1 LLTSNNTAIFG
12 ADVRASGGEAKDFQ
26 FLVDSQGEKIAV
38 LLDFSSPRRTLGGC
52 LGLSDY

>member
-12 ADVRASGGEAKDFQ
+12 ADVLASGGEPTDFQ

-38 LLDFSSPRRTLGGC
+38 LLDFSSPRRALGGC

>member
-1 LLTSNNTAIFG
+1 LLTSNNTPIFG
-12 ADVRASGGEAKDFQ
+12 ADVLASDGEAKDFQ

-38 LLDFSSPRRTLGGC
+38 LLDFSSPRRALGEC